1 MNVFYT
7 NLSEVLSTSVHNA
20 QQLVHRFDS
29 IKCATL
35 TKLFDRLPTA
45 TVTRSDSVNAAVS
58 ETFFADGEGKRGQYG
73 IVYTDRRFAYKVFFT
88 EPYDKRRRFSEEICR
103 LAYLKAVF
111 KEVMIQTLLQSDERF
126 GHHVCHAHKLYRTGD
141 QFLLKMDKME
151 VSLKHFIEEEAGGPD
166 RERQLLA
173 MLAKVL
179 EVLLYF
185 HGKYA
190 FHHNDLHAG
199 NIMTVEGDRVASLAL
214 IDFGNSS
221 AKIGDSTLGDSSD
234 SKTGRDDLNELFAY
248 PPVHVSAGITALFA
262 TLANLPEGEPYETYL
277 HAITAV
283 QLETAWESAWDA
295 VGEDRVD
302 TRAQFKTD
310 FNAALSRAEE
320 ELTGDALQ
328 HFIDEYVVNYR
339 RVLQLRVLPSRRSSS
354 RKTSGRKTSSGR
366 KTRSRN

>member
-20 QQLVHRFDS
+20 QQLVLRFDS

-45 TVTRSDSVNAAVS
+45 AVS
-58 ETFFADGEGKRGQYG
+58 ETAADGEGKRGQYG
-73 IVYTDRRFAYKVFFT
+73 VVYTDRLFAYKVFFT

-111 KEVMIQTLLQSDERF
+111 KEIIIQTLLQSDAHQ

-141 QFLLKMDKME
+141 RFLLKMDKME
-151 VSLKHFIEEEAGGPD
+151 VSLKHIIEEEAGGPG

-173 MLAKVL
+173 MLAKVF

-221 AKIGDSTLGDSSD
+221 AKIGDSTLDDSSD

-277 HAITAV
+277 HTITAV

-310 FNAALSRAEE
+310 FNAAIHRSEE

-328 HFIDEYVVNYR
+328 RFIDEYVVNYR
-339 RVLQLRVLPSRRSSS
+339 RVLQLKVVRSRRSSSS
-354 RKTSGRKTSSGR
+354 RKTSRRTSGR
-366 KTRSRN
+366 KTRSSK